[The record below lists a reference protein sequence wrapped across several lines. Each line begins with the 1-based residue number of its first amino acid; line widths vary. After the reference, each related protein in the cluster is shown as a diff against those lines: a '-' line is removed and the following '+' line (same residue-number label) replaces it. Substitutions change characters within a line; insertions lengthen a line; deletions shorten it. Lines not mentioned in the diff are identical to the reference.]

1 MTTIQN
7 ADKIYVLDNGSVIE
21 EGTHYTL
28 MEKENG
34 KYKTMVKSQQV
45 EKLDD
50 HTKDDFISMEK
61 IEEEDEKDICMLII

>member
-7 ADKIYVLDNGSVIE
+7 ADKIYVLDNGNVIE

-28 MEKENG
+28 MEKEKG

>member
-1 MTTIQN
+1 LTTIQN

>member
-1 MTTIQN
+1 LTTIQN

-28 MEKENG
+28 MEKEKG

-50 HTKDDFISMEK
+50 HIKDDFISMEK
-61 IEEEDEKDICMLII
+61 IEKEDEKHICMLII

>member
-1 MTTIQN
+1 LTTIQN

-50 HTKDDFISMEK
+50 HTKDDFKSMEK
-61 IEEEDEKDICMLII
+61 IEEDEKDICMLII

>member
-50 HTKDDFISMEK
+50 HTKDDFKSMEK
-61 IEEEDEKDICMLII
+61 IEEDEKDICMLII